1 MLALSHF
8 HDALSGWTKNPPRVL
23 AATLHAAR
31 RAVELDD
38 DDWLAH
44 ALLGIALLWTSR
56 QYDRAQH
63 EVERA
68 IALNPSAVIA
78 HQFSGCVAVF
88 AGRPQEAQEHLETV
102 LQLDPRYQSRSLILA
117 DLSLARLLLGDL
129 DGALADAREAIRH
142 EPGSVRAYH
151 RLVAALGHKGPK
163 AEAQDALRKLLQL
176 QPDLS
181 DSLSPVDLSLP
192 LAAAYGDLRRRISAG
207 GMERRDYPGGN
218 GLAGALLPLGR

>member
-1 MLALSHF
+1 M
-8 HDALSGWTKNPPRVL
+8 
-23 AATLHAAR
+23 
-31 RAVELDD
+31 ELDD

-44 ALLGIALLWTSR
+44 ALLGIGLLWTNR

-88 AGRPQEAQEHLETV
+88 AGRPQGAQLHLETV
-102 LQLDPRYQSRSLILA
+102 LQLDPRYQSRSLILG

-129 DGALADAREAIRH
+129 DGAVADAKEAVRH

-151 RLVAALGHKGPK
+151 RLVAALGHRGPK
-163 AEAQDALRKLLQL
+163 AEAQDALRKAAAAATRSVRHLYA
-176 QPDLS
+176 
-181 DSLSPVDLSLP
+181 VDLSLP
-192 LAAAYGDLRRRISAG
+192 LAAAYGDLRRGISAG
-207 GMERRDYPGGN
+207 RMELRHRAGGDR
-218 GLAGALLPLGR
+218 LAGELLALRRREQVAAAGAAQTLSGN